1 MSKNKIF
8 SCQDCGAVFKKWQGK
23 CTECNAWNTIVEEI
37 TNTAIT
43 KKILGK
49 NTQDVVDISNL
60 DSIESDFQRVDTRV
74 NEINRLLGGGIVKGS
89 AILIAGEPGIGKST
103 LILELCNKLAR
114 QEFLAIYISGEEA
127 LSQIKLRADRLK
139 VNNKHIHVANI
150 TSLEKLLLLIA
161 KLKPSMIVID
171 SIQTLYSEKLDSPPG
186 SVSQVRVCTHELIQI
201 CKKHG
206 VTLIL
211 IGHITKE
218 GQIAGPKILEHM
230 VDVVL
235 SFEGENTQQFRII
248 RATKNR
254 YGSTNE
260 IALFEMSSEGL
271 REIQNPSE
279 IFLPDEQD
287 NFEKEGACIFPSIEG
302 TRTILLEVQAL
313 VVPSFLATPR
323 RATVGWD
330 HNRLSMLIAVL
341 NAKMNINL
349 MNKEVYLNIVGGL
362 RVSEPAVDLAVIVAL
377 ISANQNIPITKDT
390 IFFGEVGLSGEVRQV
405 NNMDNRLI
413 EASKLGFKKAII
425 PFQRKKFTCNI
436 DIIELKHIN
445 ELKRILIPKQNARI

>member
-1 MSKNKIF
+1 M
-8 SCQDCGAVFKKWQGK
+8 KKLQ
-23 CTECNAWNTIVEEI
+23 TQ
-37 TNTAIT
+37 AIT

-49 NTQDVVDISNL
+49 GAQDVVDLSSL
-60 DSIESDFQRVDTRV
+60 DAIESDFQRVDTRV
-74 NEINRLLGGGIVKGS
+74 NEINRLLGGGLVRGS
-89 AILIAGEPGIGKST
+89 TILIAGEPGIGKST

-114 QEFLAIYISGEEA
+114 QEFLTIYISGEEA

-139 VNNKHIHVANI
+139 VDNKHIHIANI

-161 KLKPSMIVID
+161 KLKPSMIIID
-171 SIQTLYSEKLDSPPG
+171 SIQTLYFEKLDSPPG

-260 IALFEMSSEGL
+260 IALFEMSSKGL
-271 REIQNPSE
+271 
-279 IFLPDEQD
+279 
-287 NFEKEGACIFPSIEG
+287 
-302 TRTILLEVQAL
+302 
-313 VVPSFLATPR
+313 PR
-323 RATVGWD
+323 NT
-330 HNRLSMLIAVL
+330 
-341 NAKMNINL
+341 K
-349 MNKEVYLNIVGGL
+349 
-362 RVSEPAVDLAVIVAL
+362 
-377 ISANQNIPITKDT
+377 PI
-390 IFFGEVGLSGEVRQV
+390 
-405 NNMDNRLI
+405 
-413 EASKLGFKKAII
+413 
-425 PFQRKKFTCNI
+425 
-436 DIIELKHIN
+436 
-445 ELKRILIPKQNARI
+445 

>member
-8 SCQDCGAVFKKWQGK
+8 TCQNCGAIFKKWQGK
-23 CTECNAWNTIVEEI
+23 CSECNAWNTIIEELLD
-37 TNTAIT
+37 TKIT
-43 KKILGK
+43 KSALTKIGSDIEELG
-49 NTQDVVDISNL
+49 VFSNL
-60 DSIESDFQRVDTRV
+60 NEVKYNLERVDTKII
-74 NEINRLLGGGIVKGS
+74 EINRLLGGGLVRGS

-103 LILELCNKLAR
+103 LILELCNKLSK
-114 QEFLAIYISGEEA
+114 QEFPAVYISGEEA
-127 LSQIKLRADRLK
+127 LSQIKLRADRLN
-139 VNNKHIHVANI
+139 VTNKYITIANI

-161 KLKPSMIVID
+161 KTKPSMIVID
-171 SIQTLYSEKLDSPPG
+171 SIQTLYFDKLDSPPG

-201 CKKHG
+201 CKKHE

-260 IALFEMSSEGL
+260 IALFEMESEGL
-271 REIQNPSE
+271 KEIKNPSE
-279 IFLPDEQD
+279 IFLPNDGES
-287 NFEKEGACIFPSIEG
+287 FEKQGSCIFASIEG
-302 TRTILLEVQAL
+302 TRTILLEIQAL

-323 RATVGWD
+323 RSTVGWD

-362 RVSEPAVDLAVIVAL
+362 RVYEPAADLAVIASL
-377 ISANQNIPITKDT
+377 ISANANISISKDT

-405 NNMDNRLI
+405 NNVDNRLI

-425 PFQRKKFTCNI
+425 PKMRKKFACNME
-436 DIIELKHIN
+436 IIELKHIS
-445 ELKRILIPKQNARI
+445 ELKKILI

>member
-8 SCQDCGAVFKKWQGK
+8 SCQNCGAIFKKWQGK
-23 CTECNAWNTIVEEI
+23 CLECDAWNTIIEELI
-37 TNTAIT
+37 DTKIT
-43 KKILGK
+43 KKALAKGELNAGDLG
-49 NTQDVVDISNL
+49 DFSNL
-60 DSIESDFQRVDTRV
+60 NEVKYNLKRVDTKII
-74 NEINRLLGGGIVKGS
+74 EINRLLGGGLVRGS

-103 LILELCNKLAR
+103 LILELCNKLSKE
-114 QEFLAIYISGEEA
+114 EFSAVYISGEEA
-127 LSQIKLRADRLK
+127 LSQIKLRADRLN
-139 VNNKHIHVANI
+139 VTNKYITIANV

-161 KLKPSMIVID
+161 KKKPSMIVID
-171 SIQTLYSEKLDSPPG
+171 SIQTLYFDKLDSPPG

-201 CKKHG
+201 CKKHE

-260 IALFEMSSEGL
+260 IALFEMESEGL
-271 REIQNPSE
+271 REIKNPSE
-279 IFLPDEQD
+279 IFLPQEGD
-287 NFEKEGACIFPSIEG
+287 NLEKQGSCIFASIEG
-302 TRTILLEVQAL
+302 TRTILLEIQAL

-349 MNKEVYLNIVGGL
+349 MSKEVYLNIVGGL
-362 RVSEPAVDLAVIVAL
+362 RVYEPAADLAVVASL
-377 ISANQNIPITKDT
+377 ISANANISISKDT

-425 PFQRKKFTCNI
+425 PHMRKKFACNME
-436 DIIELKHIN
+436 IIELKHIN
-445 ELKRILIPKQNARI
+445 ELKNILI